1 MGAYRLTRAAL
12 GEVGPDQWPPGSHDP
27 PSGSNYWNLE
37 STQYFILVHDR
48 EARGLICRHGRL
60 RFVFCQTSS
69 ILVVDLAH
77 RFSPVLDLPTTKL
90 KAIISCK
97 ALSASRK
104 ASSIPTPEKLWHRLA
119 AKASADVG
127 VAR

>member
-48 EARGLICRHGRL
+48 EARGLICRHSCCRS
-60 RFVFCQTSS
+60 RSS
-69 ILVVDLAH
+69 IFSST
-77 RFSPVLDLPTTKL
+77 RFADYKTQGNHLLQSPVCVTQSVFHSD
-90 KAIISCK
+90 SRE
-97 ALSASRK
+97 ALA
-104 ASSIPTPEKLWHRLA
+104 
-119 AKASADVG
+119 
-127 VAR
+127 

>member
-27 PSGSNYWNLE
+27 PSGSNNWNLE

-60 RFVFCQTSS
+60 RFVFLPNQQHSCCRSRSS
-69 ILVVDLAH
+69 IFSCT
-77 RFSPVLDLPTTKL
+77 RFADYKTQGNHLLQSPVCVTQSVFHSD
-90 KAIISCK
+90 SRE
-97 ALSASRK
+97 ALA
-104 ASSIPTPEKLWHRLA
+104 
-119 AKASADVG
+119 
-127 VAR
+127 